1 MNSINTADVNNEKIP
16 SMQTRRRRERDG
28 NDDEN
33 CKIQI
38 PLYIKQQMCF
48 EIEEKLT
55 KKWDRTMHEQ
65 SMRVQLYSKDETD
78 KFFETYFTDKHQ

>member
-1 MNSINTADVNNEKIP
+1 
-16 SMQTRRRRERDG
+16 
-28 NDDEN
+28 
-33 CKIQI
+33 
-38 PLYIKQQMCF
+38 MCF